1 MSTRN
6 DGEPVMVSVLNCTVK
21 ERVSFRYLS
30 THIFYLLCTTTTT
43 TNVYKKLLT
52 FMMRIKKKSVLLG
65 LFCRE
70 GAPYTIVDLCT
81 FINLS
86 CVLVYYAYLYVIVY
100 YVAGMM

>member
-1 MSTRN
+1 
-6 DGEPVMVSVLNCTVK
+6 
-21 ERVSFRYLS
+21 
-30 THIFYLLCTTTTT
+30 
-43 TNVYKKLLT
+43 
-52 FMMRIKKKSVLLG
+52 MRIKKKSVLLG

-100 YVAGMM
+100 YVAGMMWIDCKMEENRLVVYTCTSVVAVYINSS